1 MMRVFL
7 CYVLVVLSIVAC
19 QKNKPVDPVTA
30 KVDSVATKTIK
41 EVGDSIPDPPKAA
54 DGLFDDF
61 IYSYMRIPRFQRER
75 TVFPLP
81 NIVDGVNH
89 PIAKNDWK
97 TDHLYMKQDVYTM
110 IFDNARSIKAEK
122 DTSLHHVT
130 VEWVYLNKK
139 RVKQYLFD
147 KIDGR
152 WMLTSLQNHDFSKNI
167 NSDFYE
173 FYARFSSD
181 MAFQRKH
188 VCNPFKFKTYDYENF
203 QNIEGLLDVVQWP
216 DYRPSLPKGT
226 ITNIN
231 YGQSYGNAKRR
242 VLMICSQ
249 SGGMGCS
256 LTFIRKNRTLMLE
269 RLEN

>member
-1 MMRVFL
+1 MKRVL
-7 CYVLVVLSIVAC
+7 LYGMLMTLVLVAC
-19 QKNKPVDPVTA
+19 QEKKPSDPVA
-30 KVDSVATKTIK
+30 VVKDSLRDSVAK
-41 EVGDSIPDPPKAA
+41 EVGDSLPDPPKAA

-89 PIAKNDWK
+89 PIAKKDWK

-122 DTSLHHVT
+122 DTSLHHVI

-139 RVKQYLFD
+139 RVKQYVFD
-147 KIDGR
+147 KMDGQ
-152 WMLTSLQNHDFSKNI
+152 WMLTSIQNHDMSQNI
-167 NSDFYE
+167 NSDFYD
-173 FYARFSSD
+173 FYRRFSSD
-181 MAFQRKH
+181 MSFQKQH
-188 VCNPFKFKTYDYENF
+188 VCNPFKFKTYDYDNF
-203 QNIEGLLDVVQWP
+203 QNIEGLLDVAQWP
-216 DYRPSLPKGT
+216 DYRPTLPSGT

-231 YGQSYGNAKRR
+231 YGQGYGDAKRR

-256 LTFIRKNRTLMLE
+256 LTFVRKGKTWMLE
-269 RLEN
+269 KLEN